1 VLFIVPPLSVQNGQI
16 EVVDVV
22 VVVVVVVR
30 LDLTTGKR
38 SPPSQQLTTIIK

>member
-16 EVVDVV
+16 EVVDVD
-22 VVVVVVVR
+22 VVVVVVR